1 MKHEEYK
8 RICEQ
13 SDSAILFIHG
23 IVGTPNHFLKLL
35 PMVPDSV
42 SVYNM
47 LLDGHGKSARDFS
60 RTSMKKWVA
69 QVEAAVNELA
79 KSHRKIY
86 IVGHSMGTL
95 LAIEQAIKNESIAAL
110 FLMNVPLKI
119 RLKAKW
125 FATTMKIHF
134 DRIKPEDH
142 VALAAKGCYGIANDR
157 NIFHYFGWIPRIFEL
172 FSKIRQIRRSLCNLK
187 TPCTAFQAHN
197 DELVATS
204 SIKLLKQNPHI
215 SVGELTDSGH
225 YYQDEADFKK
235 LSESFR
241 LFVGGILADQ

>member
-1 MKHEEYK
+1 
-8 RICEQ
+8 
-13 SDSAILFIHG
+13 
-23 IVGTPNHFLKLL
+23 
-35 PMVPDSV
+35 
-42 SVYNM
+42 
-47 LLDGHGKSARDFS
+47 
-60 RTSMKKWVA
+60 MKKWVA

-95 LAIEQAIKNESIAAL
+95 LAIEQAIKTDKIAAL

-134 DRIKPEDH
+134 DRIKPDDH
-142 VALAAKGCYGIANDR
+142 VTLAAKNCYGIANDR

-197 DELVATS
+197 DELVAKS

-225 YYQDEADFKK
+225 YYHDETDFKK

-241 LFVGGILADQ
+241 LFVGDILADQ